1 MNERRLIW
9 HVSFFGGGGG
19 YVVVILGRPGE
30 IEEGVN
36 LGSLAWIA
44 HTDTDPAEM

>member
-1 MNERRLIW
+1 M
-9 HVSFFGGGGG
+9 
-19 YVVVILGRPGE
+19 VVIPRGPGE

>member
-1 MNERRLIW
+1 M
-9 HVSFFGGGGG
+9 V
-19 YVVVILGRPGE
+19 VVVIPRE

-36 LGSLAWIA
+36 LGSLARIA